1 MAYEKIPYASFMWKF
16 GTTSFRTTEFNY
28 MTEKQLGLL
37 KKFWEIP
44 ENANQGWEKKYMTPG
59 QKDIYEIKN
68 RYYDYLV
75 ANEFMIGNETKV
87 KYKTAREKTSGLYD
101 MGLINENHRL
111 TEVGEYL
118 LALSESQAY
127 NEKTKLGISNDS
139 ILYLGQLL
147 KLSLRI
153 SGNIV
158 RPFIIVLYLLSKLEK
173 LTYDEF
179 RYLLPLCIDADSTEL
194 VINKISELRSGSSM
208 TIDNVIQDII
218 LSKKNYQE
226 GLKQFLSHDFSEELL
241 LSVSMNRK
249 SAMYDKPYVTL
260 YNEMHAVYI
269 GKDYARIFP
278 MFMSLK
284 KIQSSVSIKWKQL
297 LFDSSITAAV
307 KKDPEGNL
315 LPLPEKVI
323 ESEEA
328 FKRFF
333 FITMHLNKAKATL
346 EDYLDLN
353 RRYLGLTNCFLFDD
367 EEVKLD
373 IVPKQ
378 FFAKAIDSL
387 YEQAYQHSDLLET
400 NCPLSSISSELLYDE
415 KSIIIGINK
424 DLGTNITTI
433 DEALDE
439 VERIRYERFN
449 KMVDKKFSDE
459 ILLTL
464 LKDFDERND
473 DEINSVVTDNAD
485 IPTIF
490 EYILGV
496 IWYKASGRQG
506 RVLDFLKL
514 SLDANLLPVT
524 HAAGGEADIVWDY
537 KATEVY
543 PEHSLLLEATLAD
556 KNNQRRME
564 MEPVSRH
571 LGNHLLRTRNF
582 NSYCVFATSYL
593 NVNVIGDF
601 RMRKNTIYCDVNNAN
616 SYIDGMKIIPLSTQD
631 LRAIITKNITY
642 KQLYPHFTKA
652 HKSEERHPQN
662 WYNNFVNLNECELGY
677 TTTFDQSIQMVAE
690 PSHD

>member
-284 KIQSSVSIKWKQL
+284 KFHSSVSIKWKQL
-297 LFDSSITAAV
+297 QFDSSITAAV

-315 LPLPEKVI
+315 
-323 ESEEA
+323 
-328 FKRFF
+328 
-333 FITMHLNKAKATL
+333 
-346 EDYLDLN
+346 
-353 RRYLGLTNCFLFDD
+353 
-367 EEVKLD
+367 
-373 IVPKQ
+373 
-378 FFAKAIDSL
+378 
-387 YEQAYQHSDLLET
+387 
-400 NCPLSSISSELLYDE
+400 
-415 KSIIIGINK
+415 
-424 DLGTNITTI
+424 
-433 DEALDE
+433 
-439 VERIRYERFN
+439 
-449 KMVDKKFSDE
+449 
-459 ILLTL
+459 
-464 LKDFDERND
+464 
-473 DEINSVVTDNAD
+473 
-485 IPTIF
+485 
-490 EYILGV
+490 
-496 IWYKASGRQG
+496 
-506 RVLDFLKL
+506 
-514 SLDANLLPVT
+514 
-524 HAAGGEADIVWDY
+524 
-537 KATEVY
+537 
-543 PEHSLLLEATLAD
+543 
-556 KNNQRRME
+556 
-564 MEPVSRH
+564 
-571 LGNHLLRTRNF
+571 
-582 NSYCVFATSYL
+582 
-593 NVNVIGDF
+593 
-601 RMRKNTIYCDVNNAN
+601 
-616 SYIDGMKIIPLSTQD
+616 
-631 LRAIITKNITY
+631 
-642 KQLYPHFTKA
+642 
-652 HKSEERHPQN
+652 
-662 WYNNFVNLNECELGY
+662 
-677 TTTFDQSIQMVAE
+677 
-690 PSHD
+690 

>member
-1 MAYEKIPYASFMWKF
+1 M
-16 GTTSFRTTEFNY
+16 
-28 MTEKQLGLL
+28 
-37 KKFWEIP
+37 
-44 ENANQGWEKKYMTPG
+44 
-59 QKDIYEIKN
+59 
-68 RYYDYLV
+68 
-75 ANEFMIGNETKV
+75 
-87 KYKTAREKTSGLYD
+87 
-101 MGLINENHRL
+101 
-111 TEVGEYL
+111 
-118 LALSESQAY
+118 
-127 NEKTKLGISNDS
+127 
-139 ILYLGQLL
+139 
-147 KLSLRI
+147 
-153 SGNIV
+153 
-158 RPFIIVLYLLSKLEK
+158 LYLLSKLEK

-284 KIQSSVSIKWKQL
+284 KFQSSVSIKWKQL

-400 NCPLSSISSELLYDE
+400 NCPLSSISS
-415 KSIIIGINK
+415 
-424 DLGTNITTI
+424 
-433 DEALDE
+433 
-439 VERIRYERFN
+439 
-449 KMVDKKFSDE
+449 
-459 ILLTL
+459 
-464 LKDFDERND
+464 
-473 DEINSVVTDNAD
+473 
-485 IPTIF
+485 
-490 EYILGV
+490 
-496 IWYKASGRQG
+496 
-506 RVLDFLKL
+506 
-514 SLDANLLPVT
+514 
-524 HAAGGEADIVWDY
+524 
-537 KATEVY
+537 
-543 PEHSLLLEATLAD
+543 
-556 KNNQRRME
+556 
-564 MEPVSRH
+564 
-571 LGNHLLRTRNF
+571 
-582 NSYCVFATSYL
+582 
-593 NVNVIGDF
+593 
-601 RMRKNTIYCDVNNAN
+601 
-616 SYIDGMKIIPLSTQD
+616 
-631 LRAIITKNITY
+631 
-642 KQLYPHFTKA
+642 
-652 HKSEERHPQN
+652 
-662 WYNNFVNLNECELGY
+662 
-677 TTTFDQSIQMVAE
+677 
-690 PSHD
+690 